1 MGGATSWPAAAAK
14 SGVADMDAGG
24 GLTGSQH
31 SRSGYSLAIATPAAA
46 ANSSHAAANMTAVV
60 VAVRLSVV
68 YHWPGNGRPRVSIK
82 RGSLPFAILV
92 AVVDHIVTV
101 VFFSFTVICSLSPTP
116 KNIEILPTG
125 GAVINGSPI
134 IKRIKI
140 INHRLHDD
148 VL

>member
-1 MGGATSWPAAAAK
+1 VAVGGATSWPAAAAK

-68 YHWPGNGRPRVSIK
+68 FIK
-82 RGSLPFAILV
+82 RRSLPFAIFV

-101 VFFSFTVICSLSPTP
+101 VFFSFTVIVVVTNCT
-116 KNIEILPTG
+116 EE
-125 GAVINGSPI
+125 
-134 IKRIKI
+134 
-140 INHRLHDD
+140 
-148 VL
+148 